1 MNEKNIIRTNKRESE
16 KPFVMIERSIFEATE
31 LSWRAKGLLGYL
43 LSRPDDWSVCVADL
57 INRSTDG
64 RDSCYAALKELG
76 DAGYIAKSAR
86 PKQAG
91 RFGGFEYVVFE
102 KPVSVPQDVS
112 PVGKTAY
119 GLPVSG
125 ETVSGKT
132 DTTYKDY
139 TNNESTNNKNTAP
152 RVASTP
158 KKQHKKAE
166 QLEALLAYGCSEQL
180 ANDWLEIRKAKGSTT
195 LTKTVLDRHERE
207 AKKAGLTPAQAV
219 EVCLEKEWRA
229 FTASWNWQDTGIGG
243 TNIALNQPALESAL
257 GGVPRPAS
265 ACTSVP
271 AQNTAE
277 ILANI
282 KRQMAGK

>member
-16 KPFVMIERSIFEATE
+16 KPFVMIERGIFEDTE

-86 PKQAG
+86 PKLAG

-102 KPVSVPQDVS
+102 KPVSVPRDVS

-125 ETVSGKT
+125 ETVSGET

-139 TNNESTNNKNTAP
+139 TNNDYTNNKNTAP
-152 RVASTP
+152 IVADTAKKTKFDEAQFDQFWAVWP
-158 KKQHKKAE
+158 K
-166 QLEALLAYGCSEQL
+166 
-180 ANDWLEIRKAKGSTT
+180 RKDKET
-195 LTKTVLDRHERE
+195 
-207 AKKAGLTPAQAV
+207 AKKAWAKLKIDQVLLDRILAAVNAQKLTWDDPRYIKNPATWINGKCW
-219 EVCLEKEWRA
+219 EDE
-229 FTASWNWQDTGIGG
+229 TINP
-243 TNIALNQPALESAL
+243 NQPAFKNDCPS
-257 GGVPRPAS
+257 VPPAAQKMAQHGQRADAS
-265 ACTSVP
+265 AI
-271 AQNTAE
+271 AKLREQ
-277 ILANI
+277 L
-282 KRQMAGK
+282 Q

>member
-16 KPFVMIERSIFEATE
+16 KPFVMIERSIFENTE

-86 PKQAG
+86 PKLAG

-102 KPVSVPQDVS
+102 KPVSVSRDVS

-125 ETVSGKT
+125 ETVSGET

-139 TNNESTNNKNTAP
+139 TNKDCTNNKTAP
-152 RVASTP
+152 IVAETP
-158 KKQHKKAE
+158 KPKAPKIDPLAIDLPPNIKPELWAEFVAMRRDTKKPVTTQSAIKG
-166 QLEALLAYGCSEQL
+166 LLNQL
-180 ANDWLEIRKAKGSTT
+180 AKCADANASLQQSIDHCWQG
-195 LTKTVLDRHERE
+195 VF
-207 AKKAGLTPAQAV
+207 
-219 EVCLEKEWRA
+219 EVKPS
-229 FTASWNWQDTGIGG
+229 F
-243 TNIALNQPALESAL
+243 NQPAFKPAFGQVATRAEPVAPQMPSAQ
-257 GGVPRPAS
+257 PAPKTKTTN
-265 ACTSVP
+265 AK
-271 AQNTAE
+271 ADAAAF
-277 ILANI
+277 LAS
-282 KRQMAGK
+282 MGK